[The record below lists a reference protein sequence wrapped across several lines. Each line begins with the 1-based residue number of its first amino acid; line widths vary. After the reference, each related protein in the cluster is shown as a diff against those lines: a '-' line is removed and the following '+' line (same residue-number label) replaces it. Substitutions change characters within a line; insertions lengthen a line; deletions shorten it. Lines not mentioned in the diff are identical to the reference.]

1 MDILEKFIRWL
12 GWDDKIT
19 ANALIIAIAI
29 IALIY
34 TIAKWISTSKKLKNI
49 NNVAKTAP
57 KNIQE
62 YLDKGQQNLQDSISN
77 ASTNI
82 CKTISDDRVRFAEK
96 LAAIEKSTDF
106 LTAQRATV
114 TVQQGQLLAEVSSL
128 YALHDRDQALVRTL
142 QEENALLKQE
152 KAQLQRKLDELRP
165 RPVQTLSL

>member
-1 MDILEKFIRWL
+1 MKKRHSDHDTNTNFC
-12 GWDDKIT
+12 
-19 ANALIIAIAI
+19 NAV
-29 IALIY
+29 
-34 TIAKWISTSKKLKNI
+34 SKASSNI
-49 NNVAKTAP
+49 CSA
-57 KNIQE
+57 
-62 YLDKGQQNLQDSISN
+62 ISN

-152 KAQLQRKLDELRP
+152 KAQLQRELDELRP